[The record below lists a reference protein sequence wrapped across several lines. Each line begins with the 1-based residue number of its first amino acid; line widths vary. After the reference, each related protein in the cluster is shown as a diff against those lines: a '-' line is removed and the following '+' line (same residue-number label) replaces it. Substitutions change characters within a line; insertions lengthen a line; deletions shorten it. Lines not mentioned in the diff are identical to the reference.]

1 MTEELKWLFRE
12 YETCVWTWKFHHLL
26 GSQINDKDIKEDVE
40 YGKNR
45 AQEIKEQIISRFK
58 NTNESKWVKFDPE
71 DESTWPAERTRV
83 WVISKKRKKIYI
95 EHFWKGLIER
105 YSHWMEIKYPEPPE
119 QE

>member
-1 MTEELKWLFRE
+1 MTEVLKPCPFCKKEPFTCKKYTEEFFISCNNPNCFPGLFVSSHDGE
-12 YETCVWTWKFHHLL
+12 
-26 GSQINDKDIKEDVE
+26 
-40 YGKNR
+40 
-45 AQEIKEQIISRFK
+45 
-58 NTNESKWVKFDPE
+58 NTIQQWNMLAEGNESKWVKFDPE